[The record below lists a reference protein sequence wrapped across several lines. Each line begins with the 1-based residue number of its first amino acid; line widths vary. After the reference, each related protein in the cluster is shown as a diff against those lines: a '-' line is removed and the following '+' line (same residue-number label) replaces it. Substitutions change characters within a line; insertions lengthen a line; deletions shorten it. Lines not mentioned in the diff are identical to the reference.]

1 MSASA
6 RTRFSRLLPS
16 IGWTVITLALIAGAF
31 IVGRGMH
38 SGAMK
43 AAPATASASTEQ
55 DAAPTVWTCSMHPQ
69 IRLPSPGQ
77 CPICFMDLIPLRPGA
92 GGSTD
97 PSAPVLTLSDAARAL
112 AEIETSPVMRAPA
125 SVDVRMVGLV
135 EYDRTR
141 IRDVA
146 VLSEGQL
153 DRLYVQFVGAPVK
166 KGEHLAA
173 FYSPQVL
180 TAGNELVAALTAP
193 RPVGLEAS
201 MNLAEVAQQ
210 RLHLLGVPQDHID
223 HILRTKTNPRTYT
236 IYSPVDGVIRA
247 IDAHEGHWLEMGE
260 DLVEIVDTSR
270 MWVLLDAYE
279 RDLPFIRYGQHVD
292 VTVDALP
299 GRVFDAFVAFI
310 PPELDPRTRTAK
322 VRLTVANADNALK
335 QGMFVRASL
344 RAGVR
349 ADSSVYAP
357 DLTGIYVCPMHPE
370 QQSNE
375 PANCDLCGMAMTPAG
390 APASAAV
397 PADPLLIPATAPLIT
412 GKRAIVYVERKPGE
426 FEGREVSLGLRV
438 GDRYVVLDG
447 LAENDRVVTRGNFKI
462 DSSLQIEARP
472 SLMSPAASSPTP
484 APLPARLHLSPQDR
498 AAAAPVWSAAFS
510 LARAL
515 AASDLDASR
524 IATTSLHDALSA
536 ASLAIPAARDAL
548 QAASRAI
555 SPNAAHAE
563 HMDLDAL
570 RAAFR
575 DWTAALVTL
584 ADTLGPPDG
593 LTLYIQHCPM
603 AFNNQGADWL
613 LDQQDILNPYYG
625 DAMLRCGEI
634 TREISSSSPTG
645 GAQ

>member
-6 RTRFSRLLPS
+6 RPRFARFLPS
-16 IGWTVITLALIAGAF
+16 IGWTVITLALITGAF
-31 IVGRGMH
+31 IIGRGLH
-38 SGAMK
+38 TGAMK
-43 AAPATASASTEQ
+43 ATPATASAATEEG
-55 DAAPTVWTCSMHPQ
+55 AAPTVWTCSMHPQ

-92 GGSTD
+92 GSTTD

-112 AEIETSPVMRAPA
+112 AEIETSPVTRAPA

-153 DRLYVQFVGAPVK
+153 DRLYVQFAGAPVK

-193 RPVGLEAS
+193 RPVGLEGD
-201 MNLAEVAQQ
+201 MNLADVAQQ

-236 IYSPVDGVIRA
+236 IYSPIDGVIRA
-247 IDAHEGHWLEMGE
+247 IDAHEGHWLELGE
-260 DLVEIVDTSR
+260 DFVEIVDTSR

-279 RDLPFIRYGQHVD
+279 RDLPFIRYGQHVN

-299 GRVFDAFVAFI
+299 GRIFEAFVAFI

-322 VRLTVANADNALK
+322 VRLTVANSDNALK

-349 ADSSVYAP
+349 ADASVYAP
-357 DLTGIYVCPMHPE
+357 DLTGVYVCPMHPE
-370 QQSNE
+370 QQSDT

-390 APASAAV
+390 APASTST
-397 PADPLLIPATAPLIT
+397 PADPLLIPASAPLIT
-412 GKRAIVYVERKPGE
+412 GKRAIVYVERKSGE
-426 FEGREVSLGLRV
+426 FEGREISLGLRV
-438 GDRYVVLDG
+438 GDHYVVLDG
-447 LAENDRVVTRGNFKI
+447 LSENDRVVTRGNFKI
-462 DSSLQIEARP
+462 DSALQIEARP
-472 SLMSPAASSPTP
+472 SLMSPSASTTP
-484 APLPARLHLSPQDR
+484 PLLPARLNLSPEDR

-515 AASDLDASR
+515 AASDLTAARSASS
-524 IATTSLHDALSA
+524 TLNSALSS
-536 ASLAIPAARDAL
+536 ASPTNPAARDAL
-548 QAASRAI
+548 QSASRAI
-555 SPNAAHAE
+555 SPTAAHAE

-575 DWTAALVTL
+575 DWTASLITL

-593 LTLYIQHCPM
+593 LTLYLQHCPM
-603 AFNNQGADWL
+603 AFDDDGADWL
-613 LDQQDILNPYYG
+613 LDEKDILNPYYG
-625 DAMLRCGEI
+625 DAMLHCGEI
-634 TREISSSSPTG
+634 TREIAPSTG
-645 GAQ
+645 DAQ

>member
-1 MSASA
+1 MSAT
-6 RTRFSRLLPS
+6 TRFRLTRILPS
-16 IGWTVITLALIAGAF
+16 VGWTVVTLALVAGAF
-31 IVGRGMH
+31 IVGRGIH

-43 AAPATASASTEQ
+43 AAPAAASAVATEQ

-69 IRLPSPGQ
+69 IRLPSAGQ

-92 GGSTD
+92 GGATD

-112 AEIETSPVMRAPA
+112 AEIETTAVTRAPA
-125 SVDVRMVGLV
+125 AVDVRMVGLV

-141 IRDVA
+141 IHDVA
-146 VLSEGQL
+146 VLSEGQI
-153 DRLYVQFVGAPVK
+153 DRLYVQFAGAPVR

-193 RPVGLEAS
+193 RPVGLEGS

-236 IYSPVDGVIRA
+236 IYSPIDGVIRS
-247 IDAHEGHWLEMGE
+247 IDAHEGHWLDMGE

-279 RDLPFIRYGQHVD
+279 RDLPFIRYGQHVN

-299 GRVFDAFVAFI
+299 GRAFEAFVAFI

-322 VRLTVANADNALK
+322 VRLTIANPDNALK

-349 ADSSVYAP
+349 ADASVYAP
-357 DLTGIYVCPMHPE
+357 DLTGVYVCPMHPE
-370 QQSNE
+370 QQSDA
-375 PANCDLCGMAMTPAG
+375 PATCDLCGMDLT
-390 APASAAV
+390 PASAPTSAST
-397 PADPLLIPATAPLIT
+397 PADPLLIPASAPLVT

-447 LAENDRVVTRGNFKI
+447 LSETDRVVTRGNFKI
-462 DSSLQIEARP
+462 DSALQIEARP
-472 SLMSPAASSPTP
+472 SLMSPSAASITQ
-484 APLPARLHLSPQDR
+484 ALPARLDLTPEDR
-498 AAAAPVWSAAFS
+498 AAAAPVWAGAFA

-515 AASDLDASR
+515 AASDLDAARS
-524 IATTSLHDALSA
+524 ASSTLNPALSS
-536 ASLAIPAARDAL
+536 ASPTNPAARDAL
-548 QAASRAI
+548 QSAFRAI
-555 SPNAAHAE
+555 SPTAAHAE

-575 DWTAALVTL
+575 EWTAALVTL
-584 ADTLGPPDG
+584 ADALGPPDG
-593 LTLYIQHCPM
+593 LTLYLQHCPM
-603 AFNNQGADWL
+603 AFDDEGGDWL
-613 LDQQDILNPYYG
+613 LDQEDILNPYYG
-625 DAMLRCGEI
+625 SKMLRCGEI
-634 TREISSSSPTG
+634 TREITPSTG
-645 GAQ
+645 GTQ